1 MTTAPETQAEA
12 TASPNGDLPPIREA
26 LVAQA
31 ERVHQEILHE
41 RDTLRARLLD
51 ADTAIAGLKAQLSVA
66 ELTASQ
72 LQNRMDST
80 MAVRDEAVARR
91 AAVEAILASMMAIGR
106 AFQIENTPLVRET
119 TEEEAYAENLSRDSA
134 VVFNYP
140 DVTDG
145 KGGRK

>member
-1 MTTAPETQAEA
+1 MNDQITPISGA
-12 TASPNGDLPPIREA
+12 PNGDLPPVREA

-41 RDTLRARLLD
+41 RDLLRRSLSD
-51 ADTAIAGLKAQLSVA
+51 AETAIAGLKAQLQIA

-106 AFQIENTPLVRET
+106 AFQIENTPLVREIA
-119 TEEEAYAENLSRDSA
+119 EDEAYADILSRDHDPALNLHS
-134 VVFNYP
+134 N
-140 DVTDG
+140 D
-145 KGGRK
+145 GGRK